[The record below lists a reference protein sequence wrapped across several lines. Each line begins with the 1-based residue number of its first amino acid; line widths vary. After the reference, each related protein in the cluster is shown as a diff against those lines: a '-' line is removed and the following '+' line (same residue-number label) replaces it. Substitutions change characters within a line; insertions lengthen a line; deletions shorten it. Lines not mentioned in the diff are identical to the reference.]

1 MTSSHRSFAKA
12 VFAAGTLA
20 ASAVLYAAA
29 PAASSQPSTDI
40 AQLNRSLLTPGA
52 YSLADVNADLRYR
65 TDGVS
70 SSSDAVDDEVAS
82 LSASPADVAEGSG
95 AGAGQ
100 YGSHR
105 RRYGRSR
112 YQDRLHNSDGSTKIA
127 FLGGAGLNVPVGN
140 TGKFYTPS
148 YDIEVGGG
156 WNFNQNFGVLAE
168 FHYDH
173 VGLSGGA
180 INSEYN
186 NLLAAGVTA
195 DELDGFDANGHVLS
209 FSIDPVISLTQ
220 SHSKL
225 GAYVTGGVGYY
236 RKTTNF
242 TLPSIG
248 TTCDY
253 YYCYQYSSNVNVDQ
267 YTASGFGA
275 NAGLGL
281 TYKLSEFSSERLF
294 VEARY
299 HWLKLND
306 NNNQDFFQ
314 FNRRNSEY
322 IPVTVGIRF

>member
-1 MTSSHRSFAKA
+1 MTSNSRSLAKA
-12 VFAAGTLA
+12 AFVTGALA

-29 PAASSQPSTDI
+29 PAAAEPANDI
-40 AQLNRSLLTPGA
+40 AQINRALLTPGA
-52 YSLADVNADLRYR
+52 YSLADVNANLRYR
-65 TDGVS
+65 SEGVS
-70 SSSDAVDDEVAS
+70 SSSDAVTDEVAS
-82 LSASPADVAEGSG
+82 LSASPADAAEGSG
-95 AGAGQ
+95 AGQ
-100 YGSHR
+100 YGSR
-105 RRYGRSR
+105 RRSYGRSR
-112 YQDRLHNSDGSTKIA
+112 YQDRLHHADGSTKIA
-127 FLGGAGLNVPVGN
+127 FVAGAGMNVPVGN

-148 YDIEVGGG
+148 YDVEVGGG
-156 WNFNQNFGVLAE
+156 WNFNRNFGVLAE

-173 VGLSGGA
+173 VGLTGGA

-186 NLLAAGVTA
+186 NLLSAGITP
-195 DELDGFDANGHVLS
+195 DELDGFDANGHILS

-248 TTCDY
+248 TSCDY

-299 HWLKLND
+299 HWLNLAD
-306 NNNQDFFQ
+306 SNNQDFFP

>member
-1 MTSSHRSFAKA
+1 MISFHRSIAKT
-12 VFAAGTLA
+12 VFAAGALA
-20 ASAVLYAAA
+20 ASAVLHAAS
-29 PAASSQPSTDI
+29 PAASQPSSDI
-40 AQLNRSLLTPGA
+40 AQLNRALLTPGA

-70 SSSDAVDDEVAS
+70 SSNDAVSDEVAS
-82 LSASPADVAEGSG
+82 LSVNPADAGEGSG
-95 AGAGQ
+95 TGVGQ

-105 RRYGRSR
+105 RSYGRSR

-127 FLGGAGLNVPVGN
+127 FVGGAGLNVPVAN

-156 WNFNQNFGVLAE
+156 WNFNRSIGVLAE

-173 VGLSGGA
+173 VGLTGGA

-186 NLLAAGVTA
+186 NLLNDGVTA
-195 DELDGFDANGHVLS
+195 DQLDGFDANGHVLS
-209 FSIDPVISLTQ
+209 FSIDPVFTLTQ
-220 SHSKL
+220 KNSKL
-225 GAYVTGGVGYY
+225 GAYVTGGIGYY

-248 TTCDY
+248 TQCDY

-267 YTASGFGA
+267 YTADGFGA

-299 HWLKLND
+299 HWLDLND
-306 NNNQDFFQ
+306 SNNQDFFP

-322 IPVTVGIRF
+322 IPITVGVRF

>member
-1 MTSSHRSFAKA
+1 MTAFHRSLAKT
-12 VFAAGTLA
+12 VFAAGALA

-29 PAASSQPSTDI
+29 PAASQPSADI

-52 YSLADVNADLRYR
+52 YSLADVNEDLRYH
-65 TDGVS
+65 TEGVS
-70 SSSDAVDDEVAS
+70 SSTDAVAAETAS
-82 LSASPADVAEGSG
+82 LSANPADAAEGT
-95 AGAGQ
+95 GAGQ
-100 YGSHR
+100 YGSR
-105 RRYGRSR
+105 RRTYGRSR
-112 YQDRLHNSDGSTKIA
+112 YQDRLHNADGSTKIA
-127 FLGGAGLNVPVGN
+127 FVAGAGMNVPVGN

-148 YDIEVGGG
+148 YDVEVGGG
-156 WNFNQNFGVLAE
+156 FNFNQNFGVLAE

-173 VGLSGGA
+173 VGLTGGS
-180 INSEYN
+180 INYEYN
-186 NLLAAGVTA
+186 NLIGAGITP
-195 DELDGFDANGHVLS
+195 DELAGFDANGHVLS
-209 FSIDPVISLTQ
+209 FSIDPVVSLTQ
-220 SHSKL
+220 AHSKV

-242 TLPSIG
+242 TLPSVG
-248 TTCDY
+248 TACNY

-267 YTASGFGA
+267 YTAGGLGA
-275 NAGLGL
+275 NAGFGL

-299 HWLKLND
+299 HWLKLAD

>member
-1 MTSSHRSFAKA
+1 MTTFSRSFAKA
-12 VFAAGTLA
+12 VFTAGALA

-29 PAASSQPSTDI
+29 PPAAEPASDL
-40 AQLNRSLLTPGA
+40 AQLNRAMLTPGA
-52 YSLADVNADLRYR
+52 YSLADVTSDLHYR

-70 SSSDAVDDEVAS
+70 SSTDAVTDEVAS
-82 LSASPADVAEGSG
+82 LSANPADG
-95 AGAGQ
+95 AGAGTGQ
-100 YGSHR
+100 YGSR
-105 RRYGRSR
+105 RRSYGRSR
-112 YQDRLHNSDGSTKIA
+112 YQDRLHNADGSTKIA
-127 FLGGAGLNVPVGN
+127 FVAGAGLNVPVGN

-156 WNFNQNFGVLAE
+156 WNFNRTFGVLAE

-173 VGLSGGA
+173 VGLTGGS
-180 INSEYN
+180 INYEYN
-186 NLLAAGVTA
+186 NLISAGVTP

-209 FSIDPVISLTQ
+209 FSVNPVISLTQ
-220 SHSKL
+220 SRSKL

-248 TTCDY
+248 TACDY

-299 HWLKLND
+299 HWLNLS
-306 NNNQDFFQ
+306 NNNNTDFFP
-314 FNRRNSEY
+314 FNQRNSEY